1 MRLFLDSSVLLAAV
15 GSESGASRF
24 VVENA
29 EQQGWILLTAPYCTA
44 EALHNLPKFGPVS
57 GSVWRKEIVPRLEI
71 VPTVVSLDKALVFP
85 KAKDRPVVLSA
96 LAAECEVLLTLDR
109 RDFERW
115 LGRQVYSLRL
125 LMPGDFLLEQRQ
137 AGRI

>member
-1 MRLFLDSSVLLAAV
+1 MRLFLDSSVLLAAA
-15 GSESGASRF
+15 GSASGASRF
-24 VVENA
+24 VAENA
-29 EQQGWILLTAPYCTA
+29 EKQGWSLLTAPYCTA
-44 EALHNLPKFGPVS
+44 EALHNLPKFGPVAES
-57 GSVWRKEIVPRLEI
+57 AWQKAIVPRLEI
-71 VPTVVSLDKALVFP
+71 VRTVVSLDKALLFP

-115 LGRQVYSLRL
+115 LGRRVYSLRI
-125 LMPGDFLLEQRQ
+125 LMPGGFLLEQRR